1 MEQIQQFFIE
11 QGYIGMFLSA
21 FLAGSV
27 LPFSSEFVM
36 IALLAIGSDSSRLL
50 LWGTLGNW
58 LGALVNYKIG
68 SLGNTEWIEHWTH
81 VQPDK
86 LEAMLVRIHR
96 HGAWMGLLAWVPVMG
111 SVVTVSLG
119 FLRTPFW
126 PTILAIGLGKF
137 VRYLILVLRYE
148 SIF

>member
-86 LEAMLVRIHR
+86 LEAMLVRIRR

-137 VRYLILVLRYE
+137 VRYLILVLSYE